1 MAEKKV
7 NLKIKCRRGG
17 SFNGAP
23 EGNAALGGSNKQ
35 DSVSFNYNNY
45 IQSSV
50 TLNTVFEDLNL
61 IEIQD
66 LLLQLD
72 CSDSVDSKDTS
83 IYCQLT
89 LNGCSDYIKMFYI
102 KNNTSIITQF
112 PQNFLTKNN
121 YESPINILLTT
132 EFQKNKIFISGMQ
145 LIIKYRELEAWE
157 IPDSDGKIHTKPTSP
172 NILSISGDISENY
185 FENSFK
191 IDIDYTDQCNQI
203 DVRILNAKNALIY
216 TNHYPACKQI
226 TFNCNAITFNQGE
239 SYFVQVKLTNVNGQ
253 SEWSNLSNGIIKC
266 NKPSLSIT
274 NVYGSNVIE
283 YQKGVYYINSRVNID
298 GLFNVGLTNVT
309 PLMYNMCSVLIQNNI
324 NGVWNDIEY
333 TSTPVLNNGTVT
345 LEMDADN
352 EIENGGIDI
361 GEYSLVRLK
370 AFFGDKIYYSDPI
383 TLFKCPLS
391 EITLTNVVPK
401 IKRIPISNLKING
414 SFTRNKYTS
423 NCKVSCY
430 RQLADNL
437 ELVSYIMVD
446 TDKFTLDIAS
456 LLNKKYSYGDIL
468 ILSYSGCNINGV
480 YSDEIFDIVTYQI
493 SEILDTPI
501 LTFSDNYEQTTYGS
515 YNLYYKDKVQL
526 RWNEITPKLFPHDK
540 ITYNI
545 YRNNEL
551 LKTTSETTYVD
562 CPDLQTVVYCVS
574 VTNGYDEFKSIPKL
588 KNKITNENRPQFSNS
603 QSISFR
609 PVSSLLSQSNVSLL
623 SQNILPT
630 KVIISFSPAQSVTT
644 PSEYLR
650 YILHCGY
657 YQEDLEGP
665 QGYISCC
672 ELNNVT
678 YDPIRQMNDAIIDF
692 GDFGFG
698 PSDNIVVCL
707 TCIDRYGLES
717 ADRTPLQ

>member
-132 EFQKNKIFISGMQ
+132 EFQRNKIYISGMQ

-157 IPDSDGKIHTKPTSP
+157 IPDSNGRIYTKPTSP
-172 NILSISGDISENY
+172 HILSISGDISENY

-191 IDIDYTDQCNQI
+191 IDIDYSDQCNQI
-203 DVRILNAKNALIY
+203 DARIFNAKNALIY

-226 TFNCNAITFNQGE
+226 TFNCNEITFNPGE
-239 SYFVQVKLTNVNGQ
+239 PYFVQVKLTNVNGQ
-253 SEWSNLSNGIIKC
+253 SEWSGSSNGIIKC

-274 NVYGSNVIE
+274 NIYGSNVIE

-672 ELNNVT
+672 ELNNVI

-698 PSDNIVVCL
+698 PSDNIVICL

-717 ADRTPLQ
+717 ADRTPIQ

>member
-45 IQSSV
+45 IQSSF
-50 TLNTVFEDLNL
+50 TLNTIFEDLKL

-72 CSDSVDSKDTS
+72 CADSVDSKDTS

-102 KNNTSIITQF
+102 RNNASIVTQF
-112 PQNFLTKNN
+112 PQNFLTKDN

-132 EFQKNKIFISGMQ
+132 EFQRNKIYISGMQ

-157 IPDSDGKIHTKPTSP
+157 IPDSNGRIYTKPTSP

-191 IDIDYTDQCNQI
+191 IDIDYIDQCNQI
-203 DVRILNAKNALIY
+203 DARIFNAKNALIY

-226 TFNCNAITFNQGE
+226 TFNCNEITFNPGE
-239 SYFVQVKLTNVNGQ
+239 PYFVQVKLTNVNGQ
-253 SEWSNLSNGIIKC
+253 SEWSGSSNGIIKC

-274 NVYGSNVIE
+274 NIYGSNVIE
-283 YQKGVYYINSRVNID
+283 YQKNLYYINSRVNID
-298 GLFNVGLTNVT
+298 GLFNVGLNNVT
-309 PLMYNMCSVLIQNNI
+309 SIMYNMCEVLIQNNI
-324 NGVWNDIEY
+324 NGVWNDIDY
-333 TSTPVLNNGTVT
+333 TKTPLLNNGTVT
-345 LEMDADN
+345 LELDADN
-352 EIENGGIDI
+352 EIENGGIDT
-361 GEYSLVRLK
+361 GEYSLIRLK

-391 EITLTNVVPK
+391 EITLTNIVPK

-480 YSDEIFDIVTYQI
+480 YSDEIFDIVTYQV

-501 LTFSDNYEQTTYGS
+501 LTLSDNYEQTTYGS

-574 VTNGYDEFKSIPKL
+574 ATNGYDEFKSIPKL

-717 ADRTPLQ
+717 ADRTPLH

>member
-132 EFQKNKIFISGMQ
+132 EFQRNKIYISGMQ

-157 IPDSDGKIHTKPTSP
+157 IPDSNGRIYTKPTSP
-172 NILSISGDISENY
+172 HILSISGDISENY

-191 IDIDYTDQCNQI
+191 IDIDYSDQCNQI
-203 DVRILNAKNALIY
+203 DARIFNAKNALIY

-226 TFNCNAITFNQGE
+226 TFNCNEITFNPGE
-239 SYFVQVKLTNVNGQ
+239 PYFVQVKLTNVNGQ
-253 SEWSNLSNGIIKC
+253 SEWSGSSNGIIKC

-274 NVYGSNVIE
+274 NIYGSNVIE

>member
-1 MAEKKV
+1 MAEQKV

-72 CSDSVDSKDTS
+72 CADSVDSKDTS

-102 KNNTSIITQF
+102 RNNASIVTQF
-112 PQNFLTKNN
+112 PQNFLTKDN

-132 EFQKNKIFISGMQ
+132 EFQRNKIYISGMQ

-157 IPDSDGKIHTKPTSP
+157 IPDSNGRIYTKPTSP

-191 IDIDYTDQCNQI
+191 IDIDYIDQCNQI
-203 DVRILNAKNALIY
+203 DARIFNAKNALIY

-226 TFNCNAITFNQGE
+226 TFNCNEITFNPGE
-239 SYFVQVKLTNVNGQ
+239 PYFVQVKLTNVNGH

-298 GLFNVGLTNVT
+298 GLFNVGLTNVA

-480 YSDEIFDIVTYQI
+480 YSDEIFDIVTYQV
-493 SEILDTPI
+493 SEILDT
-501 LTFSDNYEQTTYGS
+501 
-515 YNLYYKDKVQL
+515 
-526 RWNEITPKLFPHDK
+526 
-540 ITYNI
+540 ITY
-545 YRNNEL
+545 
-551 LKTTSETTYVD
+551 
-562 CPDLQTVVYCVS
+562 
-574 VTNGYDEFKSIPKL
+574 
-588 KNKITNENRPQFSNS
+588 QFSEK
-603 QSISFR
+603 
-609 PVSSLLSQSNVSLL
+609 L
-623 SQNILPT
+623 
-630 KVIISFSPAQSVTT
+630 
-644 PSEYLR
+644 
-650 YILHCGY
+650 
-657 YQEDLEGP
+657 D
-665 QGYISCC
+665 
-672 ELNNVT
+672 
-678 YDPIRQMNDAIIDF
+678 
-692 GDFGFG
+692 
-698 PSDNIVVCL
+698 
-707 TCIDRYGLES
+707 
-717 ADRTPLQ
+717 

>member
-132 EFQKNKIFISGMQ
+132 EFQRNKIYISGMQ

-157 IPDSDGKIHTKPTSP
+157 IPDSNGRIYTKPTSP
-172 NILSISGDISENY
+172 HILSISGDISENY

-191 IDIDYTDQCNQI
+191 IDIDYSDQCNQI
-203 DVRILNAKNALIY
+203 DARIFNAKNALIY

-226 TFNCNAITFNQGE
+226 TFNCNEITFNPGE
-239 SYFVQVKLTNVNGQ
+239 PYFVQVKLTNVNGQ
-253 SEWSNLSNGIIKC
+253 SEWSGSSNGIIKC

-274 NVYGSNVIE
+274 NIYGSNVIE

-446 TDKFTLDIAS
+446 TDKFTLDITS

>member
-132 EFQKNKIFISGMQ
+132 EFQRNKIYISGMQ

-157 IPDSDGKIHTKPTSP
+157 IPDSNGRIYTKPTSP
-172 NILSISGDISENY
+172 HILSISGDISENY

-191 IDIDYTDQCNQI
+191 IDIDYSDQCNQI
-203 DVRILNAKNALIY
+203 DARIFNAKNALIY

-226 TFNCNAITFNQGE
+226 TFNCNEITFNPGE
-239 SYFVQVKLTNVNGQ
+239 PYFVQVKLTNVNGQ
-253 SEWSNLSNGIIKC
+253 SEWSGSSNGIIKC

-274 NVYGSNVIE
+274 NIYGSNVIE

-574 VTNGYDEFKSIPKL
+574 VTNGYDEFKSMPKL

>member
-23 EGNAALGGSNKQ
+23 EGHAALGGSNKQ

-102 KNNTSIITQF
+102 KNNTTIITQF

-145 LIIKYRELEAWE
+145 LIIKYRELETWE
-157 IPDSDGKIHTKPTSP
+157 IPDSDGKIHTKPTPP

-203 DVRILNAKNALIY
+203 DARILNAKKAVIY
-216 TNHYPACKQI
+216 TNNYTACNQI

-253 SEWSNLSNGIIKC
+253 SEWSDLSNGIIKC

-274 NVYGSNVIE
+274 KVYGSNVIE

-309 PLMYNMCSVLIQNNI
+309 PLMYNMCRVLIQNNI

-391 EITLTNVVPK
+391 EITLTNIVPK

-414 SFTRNKYTS
+414 SFIRNKYTS

-468 ILSYSGCNINGV
+468 ILSYSGCNINGI
-480 YSDEIFDIVTYQI
+480 YSDEIFDIVTYQV

-501 LTFSDNYEQTTYGS
+501 LTFSDNYEQTTYSS

-574 VTNGYDEFKSIPKL
+574 ATNGYDEFKSIPKL
-588 KNKITNENRPQFSNS
+588 KNKITNENRPQFSKS

-609 PVSSLLSQSNVSLL
+609 PVSSLLSQSNVSLV

-657 YQEDLEGP
+657 YQENGEGP
-665 QGYISCC
+665 QEYISCC
-672 ELNNVT
+672 ELNNVI

-717 ADRTPLQ
+717 ADRTPIQ

>member
-72 CSDSVDSKDTS
+72 CADSVDSKDTS

-102 KNNTSIITQF
+102 RNNASIVTQF
-112 PQNFLTKNN
+112 PQNFLTKDN

-132 EFQKNKIFISGMQ
+132 EFQRNKIYISGMQ
-145 LIIKYRELEAWE
+145 LIIKYRELETWE

-226 TFNCNAITFNQGE
+226 TFNCNEITFNPGE
-239 SYFVQVKLTNVNGQ
+239 PYFVQVKLTNVNGQ
-253 SEWSNLSNGIIKC
+253 SEWSGSSNGIIKC

-274 NVYGSNVIE
+274 NIYGSNVIE
-283 YQKGVYYINSRVNID
+283 YQKNLYYINSRVNID

-391 EITLTNVVPK
+391 EITLTNIVPK

-480 YSDEIFDIVTYQI
+480 YSDEIFDIVTYQV

-574 VTNGYDEFKSIPKL
+574 ATNGYDEFKSIPKL

>member
-157 IPDSDGKIHTKPTSP
+157 IPDSDGKIHTKPTPP

-203 DVRILNAKNALIY
+203 DARILNAKNALIY
-216 TNHYPACKQI
+216 TNHYTACNQI

-391 EITLTNVVPK
+391 EITLTNIVPK

-446 TDKFTLDIAS
+446 TDKFTLDIAP

>member
-132 EFQKNKIFISGMQ
+132 EFQRNKIYISGMQ

-157 IPDSDGKIHTKPTSP
+157 IPDSNGRIYTKPTSP
-172 NILSISGDISENY
+172 HILSISGDISENY

-191 IDIDYTDQCNQI
+191 IDIDYSDQCNQI
-203 DVRILNAKNALIY
+203 DARIFNAKNALIY

-226 TFNCNAITFNQGE
+226 TFNCNEITFNPGE
-239 SYFVQVKLTNVNGQ
+239 PYFVQVKLTNVNGQ
-253 SEWSNLSNGIIKC
+253 SEWSGSSNGIIKC

-274 NVYGSNVIE
+274 NIYGSNVIE

-437 ELVSYIMVD
+437 ELISYIMVD
-446 TDKFTLDIAS
+446 TDKFTLDITS

>member
-157 IPDSDGKIHTKPTSP
+157 IPDSDGKIHTKPTPP

-203 DVRILNAKNALIY
+203 DARILNAKNALIY
-216 TNHYPACKQI
+216 TNHYTACNQI

-274 NVYGSNVIE
+274 NIYGSNVIE
-283 YQKGVYYINSRVNID
+283 YQKNLYYINSRVNID

-391 EITLTNVVPK
+391 EITLTNIVPK

-501 LTFSDNYEQTTYGS
+501 LTFSDNYEQTTYGP

-551 LKTTSETTYVD
+551 IKTTSETTYID
-562 CPDLQTVVYCVS
+562 YPDLPTVVYCVS
-574 VTNGYDEFKSIPKL
+574 ATNGYDEFKSIPKL

-657 YQEDLEGP
+657 YQEDLGGP

>member
-23 EGNAALGGSNKQ
+23 EGKAALGGSNKQ

-72 CSDSVDSKDTS
+72 CADSVDSKDTS

-132 EFQKNKIFISGMQ
+132 EFQRNKIYISGMQ

-157 IPDSDGKIHTKPTSP
+157 IPDSNGRIYTKPTSP
-172 NILSISGDISENY
+172 HILSISGDISENY

-203 DVRILNAKNALIY
+203 DARILNAKNALIY

-226 TFNCNAITFNQGE
+226 TCNYNAITFHQGE

-253 SEWSNLSNGIIKC
+253 SEWSDLSNGIIKC

-274 NVYGSNVIE
+274 NVYGSNVLE
-283 YQKGVYYINSRVNID
+283 YQKDVYYINSRVNID

-480 YSDEIFDIVTYQI
+480 YSDEIFDIVTYQV

-574 VTNGYDEFKSIPKL
+574 ATNGYDEFKSIPKL
-588 KNKITNENRPQFSNS
+588 KNKITNENRPQFSKS

-609 PVSSLLSQSNVSLL
+609 PVSSLLSQSNVSLV

-657 YQEDLEGP
+657 YQENGEGP
-665 QGYISCC
+665 QEYISCC
-672 ELNNVT
+672 ELNNVI

>member
-45 IQSSV
+45 IQSSF
-50 TLNTVFEDLNL
+50 TLNTIFEDLKL

-72 CSDSVDSKDTS
+72 CADSVDSKDTS

-102 KNNTSIITQF
+102 RNNASIVTQF
-112 PQNFLTKNN
+112 PQNFLTKDN

-132 EFQKNKIFISGMQ
+132 EFQRNKIYISGMQ

-157 IPDSDGKIHTKPTSP
+157 IPDSNGRIYTKPTSP

-191 IDIDYTDQCNQI
+191 IDIDYIDQCNQI
-203 DVRILNAKNALIY
+203 DARILNAKNALIY

-226 TFNCNAITFNQGE
+226 TFNCNEITFNPGE
-239 SYFVQVKLTNVNGQ
+239 PYFVQVKLTNVNGQ
-253 SEWSNLSNGIIKC
+253 SEWSGSSNGIIKC
-266 NKPSLSIT
+266 NKPSLSII
-274 NVYGSNVIE
+274 NIYGSNVIE
-283 YQKGVYYINSRVNID
+283 YQKNLYYINSRVNID
-298 GLFNVGLTNVT
+298 GLFNVGLTNVA

-414 SFTRNKYTS
+414 SFISNKYTL
-423 NCKVSCY
+423 NCRISCY
-430 RQLADNL
+430 RQIVDNL
-437 ELVSYIMVD
+437 ELVSSIIVD
-446 TDKFTLDIAS
+446 GNKFTLDITPV
-456 LLNKKYSYGDIL
+456 LNIKYFYGDTL
-468 ILSYSGCNINGV
+468 VLGYCGCNKNGV
-480 YSDEIFDIVTYQI
+480 YSDEILDTITYQI
-493 SEILDTPI
+493 SEKLDSPVIKFT
-501 LTFSDNYEQTTYGS
+501 DNYPQDKYNS
-515 YNLYYKDKVQL
+515 YNLYYKDKIQL
-526 RWNEITPKLFPHDK
+526 IWDPVEPQLFPDDK

-551 LKTTSETTYVD
+551 IKTTSETTYID
-562 CPDLQTVVYCVS
+562 YPDLPTVVYCVS
-574 VTNGYDEFKSIPKL
+574 ATNGYDEFKSIPKL
-588 KNKITNENRPQFSNS
+588 KNKITNENRPQFSKS

-609 PVSSLLSQSNVSLL
+609 PVSSLLSQSNVSLV

>member
-132 EFQKNKIFISGMQ
+132 EFQRNKIYISGMQ

-157 IPDSDGKIHTKPTSP
+157 IPDSNGRIYTKPTSP
-172 NILSISGDISENY
+172 HILSISGDISENY

-191 IDIDYTDQCNQI
+191 IDIDYIDQCNQI
-203 DVRILNAKNALIY
+203 DARIFNAKNALIY

-226 TFNCNAITFNQGE
+226 TFNCNEITFNPGE
-239 SYFVQVKLTNVNGQ
+239 PYFVQVKLTNVNGQ
-253 SEWSNLSNGIIKC
+253 SEWSGSSNGIIKC

-274 NVYGSNVIE
+274 NIYGSNVIE

-391 EITLTNVVPK
+391 EITLTNIVPK

-480 YSDEIFDIVTYQI
+480 YSDEIFDIVTYQV

>member
-157 IPDSDGKIHTKPTSP
+157 IPDSDGKIHTKPTPP

-203 DVRILNAKNALIY
+203 DARILNAKKALIY
-216 TNHYPACKQI
+216 TNNYTACNQI

-274 NVYGSNVIE
+274 NVYGPNVIE

-298 GLFNVGLTNVT
+298 GLFNVGLTNVA

-401 IKRIPISNLKING
+401 IKRISISNLKING

-456 LLNKKYSYGDIL
+456 LLNQKYSYGDIL

-480 YSDEIFDIVTYQI
+480 YSDEIFDIVTYQV

-657 YQEDLEGP
+657 YQENGEGP
-665 QGYISCC
+665 QEYISCC
-672 ELNNVT
+672 ELNNVI

>member
-132 EFQKNKIFISGMQ
+132 EFQRNKIYISGMQ

-157 IPDSDGKIHTKPTSP
+157 IPDSNGRIYTKPTSP
-172 NILSISGDISENY
+172 HILSISGDISENY

-191 IDIDYTDQCNQI
+191 IDIDYIDQCNQI
-203 DVRILNAKNALIY
+203 DARIFNAKNALIY

-226 TFNCNAITFNQGE
+226 TFNCNEITFNPGE
-239 SYFVQVKLTNVNGQ
+239 PYFVQVKLTNVNGQ
-253 SEWSNLSNGIIKC
+253 SEWSGSSNGIIKC

-274 NVYGSNVIE
+274 NIYGSNVIE

-391 EITLTNVVPK
+391 EITLTNIVPK

-480 YSDEIFDIVTYQI
+480 YSDEIFDIVTYQV

-551 LKTTSETTYVD
+551 IKTTSETTYID
-562 CPDLQTVVYCVS
+562 YPDLPTVVYCVS
-574 VTNGYDEFKSIPKL
+574 ATNGYDEFKSIPKL
-588 KNKITNENRPQFSNS
+588 KNKITDENRPQFSKS
-603 QSISFR
+603 QGISFR
-609 PVSSLLSQSNVSLL
+609 PVSSVFSNSNVSLIA
-623 SQNILPT
+623 QNILPT
-630 KVIISFSPAQSVTT
+630 KVIISFAPAESVTT

-657 YQEDLEGP
+657 YLEDGEGP
-665 QGYISCC
+665 QGYMSCC
-672 ELNNVT
+672 ELNNVI

-717 ADRTPLQ
+717 ADRTPI

>member
-1 MAEKKV
+1 MKKIV
-7 NLKIKCRRGG
+7 ISLMLVG
-17 SFNGAP
+17 
-23 EGNAALGGSNKQ
+23 
-35 DSVSFNYNNY
+35 
-45 IQSSV
+45 
-50 TLNTVFEDLNL
+50 
-61 IEIQD
+61 
-66 LLLQLD
+66 LLL
-72 CSDSVDSKDTS
+72 V
-83 IYCQLT
+83 
-89 LNGCSDYIKMFYI
+89 GCGK
-102 KNNTSIITQF
+102 
-112 PQNFLTKNN
+112 
-121 YESPINILLTT
+121 
-132 EFQKNKIFISGMQ
+132 KNKDLDLDRIT
-145 LIIKYRELEAWE
+145 A
-157 IPDSDGKIHTKPTSP
+157 
-172 NILSISGDISENY
+172 SIEETNLFKDAS
-185 FENSFK
+185 K
-191 IDIDYTDQCNQI
+191 IDIDYIDQCNQI
-203 DVRILNAKNALIY
+203 DARILNAKNALIY

-226 TFNCNAITFNQGE
+226 TFNCNEITFNPGE
-239 SYFVQVKLTNVNGQ
+239 PYFVQVKLTNVNGQ
-253 SEWSNLSNGIIKC
+253 SEWSGSSNGIIKC

>member
-102 KNNTSIITQF
+102 RNNASIVTQF
-112 PQNFLTKNN
+112 PQNFLTKDN

-132 EFQKNKIFISGMQ
+132 EFQRNKIYISGMQ

-157 IPDSDGKIHTKPTSP
+157 IPDSNGRIYTKPTSP

-191 IDIDYTDQCNQI
+191 IDIDYIDQCNQI
-203 DVRILNAKNALIY
+203 DARILNAKNALIY

-226 TFNCNAITFNQGE
+226 TFNCNEITFNPGE
-239 SYFVQVKLTNVNGQ
+239 PYFVQVKLTNVNGQ

-274 NVYGSNVIE
+274 NIYGSNVIE
-283 YQKGVYYINSRVNID
+283 YQKNLYYINSRVNID
-298 GLFNVGLTNVT
+298 GLFNVGLNNVT
-309 PLMYNMCSVLIQNNI
+309 SIMYNMCEVLIQNNI
-324 NGVWNDIEY
+324 NGVWNDIDY
-333 TSTPVLNNGTVT
+333 TKTPLLNNGTVT
-345 LEMDADN
+345 LELDADN

-657 YQEDLEGP
+657 YQADLEGP

>member
-50 TLNTVFEDLNL
+50 TLNTVFEDLKL

-72 CSDSVDSKDTS
+72 CADSVDSKDTS

-102 KNNTSIITQF
+102 RNNASIVTQF
-112 PQNFLTKNN
+112 PQNFLTKDN

-132 EFQKNKIFISGMQ
+132 EFQRNKIYISGMQ

-157 IPDSDGKIHTKPTSP
+157 IPDSNGRIYTKPTSP

-191 IDIDYTDQCNQI
+191 IDIDYIDQCNQI
-203 DVRILNAKNALIY
+203 DARILNAKNALIY

-226 TFNCNAITFNQGE
+226 TFNCNEITFNPGE
-239 SYFVQVKLTNVNGQ
+239 PYFVQVKLTNVNGQ
-253 SEWSNLSNGIIKC
+253 SEWSGSSNGIIKC

-274 NVYGSNVIE
+274 NIYGSNVIE
-283 YQKGVYYINSRVNID
+283 YQKNLYYINSRVNID
-298 GLFNVGLTNVT
+298 GLFNVGLTNVA

-391 EITLTNVVPK
+391 EITLTNIVPK

-480 YSDEIFDIVTYQI
+480 YSDEIFDIVTYQV

-551 LKTTSETTYVD
+551 LKTTSETTYID
-562 CPDLQTVVYCVS
+562 YPDLPTVVYCVS
-574 VTNGYDEFKSIPKL
+574 ATNGYDEFKSIPKL

-657 YQEDLEGP
+657 YQENGEGP
-665 QGYISCC
+665 QEYISCC
-672 ELNNVT
+672 ELNNVI

>member
-102 KNNTSIITQF
+102 KNNTTIITQF

-157 IPDSDGKIHTKPTSP
+157 IPDSDGKIHTKPTPP

-203 DVRILNAKNALIY
+203 DARILNAKKAVIY
-216 TNHYPACKQI
+216 TNNYTACNQI

-283 YQKGVYYINSRVNID
+283 YQKDVYYINSRVNID

-309 PLMYNMCSVLIQNNI
+309 PLMYNMCRVLIQNNI

-391 EITLTNVVPK
+391 EITLTNIVPK

-468 ILSYSGCNINGV
+468 ILSYSGCNINGI
-480 YSDEIFDIVTYQI
+480 YSDEIFDIVTYQV

-574 VTNGYDEFKSIPKL
+574 ATNGYDEFKSIPKL
-588 KNKITNENRPQFSNS
+588 KNKITNENRPQFSKS

-609 PVSSLLSQSNVSLL
+609 PVSSLLSQSNVSLV

-672 ELNNVT
+672 ELNNVI

>member
-72 CSDSVDSKDTS
+72 CADSVDSKDTS

-102 KNNTSIITQF
+102 RNNASIVTQF
-112 PQNFLTKNN
+112 PQNFLTKDN

-132 EFQKNKIFISGMQ
+132 EFQRNKIYISGMQ

-157 IPDSDGKIHTKPTSP
+157 IPDSNGRIYTKPTSP

-191 IDIDYTDQCNQI
+191 IDIDYIDQCNQI
-203 DVRILNAKNALIY
+203 DARILNAKNALIY

-226 TFNCNAITFNQGE
+226 TFNCNEITFNPGE
-239 SYFVQVKLTNVNGQ
+239 PYFVQVKLTNVNGQ
-253 SEWSNLSNGIIKC
+253 SEWSGSSNGIIKC

-274 NVYGSNVIE
+274 NIYGSNVIE

-456 LLNKKYSYGDIL
+456 LLNQKYSYGDIL

-480 YSDEIFDIVTYQI
+480 YSDEIFDIVTYQV

-551 LKTTSETTYVD
+551 IKTTSETTYMD
-562 CPDLQTVVYCVS
+562 YPDLQTVVYCVS
-574 VTNGYDEFKSIPKL
+574 ATNGYDEFKSIPKL

-672 ELNNVT
+672 ELNNVI

-717 ADRTPLQ
+717 ADRTPIQ

>member
-23 EGNAALGGSNKQ
+23 EGHAALGGSNKQ

-72 CSDSVDSKDTS
+72 CADSVDSKDTS

-102 KNNTSIITQF
+102 KNNTTIITQF

-157 IPDSDGKIHTKPTSP
+157 IPDSDGKIHTKPTPP

-203 DVRILNAKNALIY
+203 DARILNAKKALIY
-216 TNHYPACKQI
+216 TNNYTACNQI

-253 SEWSNLSNGIIKC
+253 SEWSDLSNGIIKC

-274 NVYGSNVIE
+274 NVYGSNVVE
-283 YQKGVYYINSRVNID
+283 YQKDVYYINSRVNID

-309 PLMYNMCSVLIQNNI
+309 PLMYNMCRVLIQNNI

-370 AFFGDKIYYSDPI
+370 AFFGDKIYYSDPL

-391 EITLTNVVPK
+391 EITLTNIVPK

-430 RQLADNL
+430 RQLAGNL

-480 YSDEIFDIVTYQI
+480 YSDEIFDIVTYQV

-551 LKTTSETTYVD
+551 VKTTSETTYMD
-562 CPDLQTVVYCVS
+562 YPDLQTVVYCVS
-574 VTNGYDEFKSIPKL
+574 ATNGYDEFKSIPKL
-588 KNKITNENRPQFSNS
+588 KNKITTENRPQFSKS

-609 PVSSLLSQSNVSLL
+609 PVSSLLSQSNVSLV

-657 YQEDLEGP
+657 YQENGEGP
-665 QGYISCC
+665 QEYISCC
-672 ELNNVT
+672 ELNNVI

-717 ADRTPLQ
+717 ADRTPIQ

>member
-132 EFQKNKIFISGMQ
+132 EFQRNKIYISGMQ

-157 IPDSDGKIHTKPTSP
+157 IPDSNGRIYTKPTSP
-172 NILSISGDISENY
+172 HILSISGDISENY

-191 IDIDYTDQCNQI
+191 IDIDYSDQCNQI
-203 DVRILNAKNALIY
+203 DARIFNAKNALIY

-226 TFNCNAITFNQGE
+226 TFNCNEITFNPGE
-239 SYFVQVKLTNVNGQ
+239 PYFVQVKLTNVNGQ
-253 SEWSNLSNGIIKC
+253 SEWSGSSNGIIKC

-274 NVYGSNVIE
+274 NIYGSNVIE

-446 TDKFTLDIAS
+446 TDKFTLDITS

-672 ELNNVT
+672 ELNNVI

-717 ADRTPLQ
+717 ADRTPIQ

>member
-23 EGNAALGGSNKQ
+23 EGHAALGGSNKQ

-72 CSDSVDSKDTS
+72 CADSVDSKDTS

-102 KNNTSIITQF
+102 KNNTTIITQF

-157 IPDSDGKIHTKPTSP
+157 IPDSDGKIHTKPTPP

-203 DVRILNAKNALIY
+203 DARILNAKKALIY
-216 TNHYPACKQI
+216 TNNYTACNQI

-253 SEWSNLSNGIIKC
+253 SEWSDLSNGIIKC

-274 NVYGSNVIE
+274 NVYGSNVVE
-283 YQKGVYYINSRVNID
+283 YQKDVYYINSRVNID

-370 AFFGDKIYYSDPI
+370 AFFGDKIYYSDPL

-391 EITLTNVVPK
+391 EITLTNIVPK

-430 RQLADNL
+430 RQLAGNL

-480 YSDEIFDIVTYQI
+480 YSDEIFDIVTYQV

-551 LKTTSETTYVD
+551 VKTTSETTYMD
-562 CPDLQTVVYCVS
+562 YPDLQTVVYCVS
-574 VTNGYDEFKSIPKL
+574 ATNGYDEFKSIPKL
-588 KNKITNENRPQFSNS
+588 KNKITTENRPQFSKS

-609 PVSSLLSQSNVSLL
+609 PVSSLLSQSNVSLV

-657 YQEDLEGP
+657 YQENGEGP
-665 QGYISCC
+665 QEYISCC
-672 ELNNVT
+672 ELNNVI

-717 ADRTPLQ
+717 ADRTPIQ